1 MRRRLTALA
10 PALVGAAAVLAFFGR
25 LASPSAVLAVRDIPL
40 FHLPLRTVFAEL
52 AGEGLPA
59 WNPLIH
65 GGQPILS
72 NPNYAAFYPPT
83 WLALALPPQAAIN
96 LVILLHAALGFA
108 GAWRLARRL
117 GCERPAAAFTAIAFT
132 GGGAF
137 VASAS
142 SLTPFCGLAWLPWL
156 LAWGDALFDP
166 ADPRSLARRA
176 LPLAAGLALQFLAG
190 EPVVVLTSGVGLA
203 CLALA
208 RSPRG
213 LAGRLGG
220 LGAAALLAML
230 FAAVQLVPTLG
241 RLADSARAGGLG
253 VEEATVWSMPPARLV
268 ELLLPRFYGDP
279 MRGDENLY
287 FGWGLHDRDYPYL
300 ISIYP
305 GTLVLVLALAALLRW
320 PIPRRGAWAAM
331 LAAGLF
337 LALGRNNPAY
347 AALAHL
353 APVLGAIR
361 YPEKFLL
368 LATSGLAFAGGL
380 GWQHLLERRRRG
392 HPESADLPL
401 ALASVAAACA
411 AVFAAA
417 LWLRPDVSAW
427 FVRRHTVLP
436 ATAELLERALDYQ
449 RGEATAALAVA
460 AAAALALVAC
470 RLRRLPAGVVALV
483 TLGALAADLH
493 HYQRGLTPTVPIA
506 ELARPPAL
514 AAGLA
519 GPPARLFTD
528 VGFRG
533 ESSFVLRSPRPGPD
547 RLWTSIERLDP
558 YVGNLWGRAYA
569 LHEDFD
575 LLLTGPARSALALL
589 HHVWDRPPLAR
600 ALVGAWSAGDI
611 VQVRTVAAAIGDRL
625 RGEPGEIARRL
636 PSPDYLPP
644 FRFPTRVELHPDRGR
659 AVAAA
664 IDGGLRVGEVDHW
677 IGRTDGGAPPL
688 PAAAG
693 DARLIAVEAR
703 GRAIR
708 IRYRAATAAALTA
721 AVTFDRGWRATVD
734 GERLAPLATA
744 VGQIGLLLPPGER
757 TVELVFWERAVGV
770 GAAVSATALL
780 AALVLLFGGRRRRRA
795 FT

>member
-1 MRRRLTALA
+1 MRRRLTALL
-10 PALVGAAAVLAFFGR
+10 PPLVCAAAVFAFFGR

-52 AGEGLPA
+52 AREGLPA
-59 WNPLIH
+59 WNPLIN

-83 WLALALPPQAAIN
+83 WLALALPPHTAIN
-96 LVILLHAALGFA
+96 LVILLHAAFGFA

-142 SLTPFCGLAWLPWL
+142 SLTSFCGLAWLPWL
-156 LAWGDALFDP
+156 LTWGDGLFDRE
-166 ADPRSLARRA
+166 DPRPWPRRA
-176 LPLAAGLALQFLAG
+176 LALGAGLALQFLAG
-190 EPVVVLTSGVGLA
+190 EPVVVLTSGAGLA

-213 LAGRLGG
+213 PTRRLAGLA
-220 LGAAALLAML
+220 AAALLATL
-230 FAAVQLVPTLG
+230 FAAVQLLPTLG
-241 RLADSARAGGLG
+241 RLADSPRARGLG
-253 VEEATVWSMPPARLV
+253 ADEATVWSLPPARAV

-337 LALGRNNPAY
+337 LALGRNNPVY
-347 AALAHL
+347 AALADL
-353 APVLGAIR
+353 VPLLGAIR

-368 LATSGLAFAGGL
+368 LATSGLAFAAGL
-380 GWQHLLERRRRG
+380 GWQHLLERKRRG
-392 HPESADLPL
+392 RPESADLPL
-401 ALASVAAACA
+401 ALAAVAVACA
-411 AVFAAA
+411 AVFATA
-417 LWLRPDVSAW
+417 LWLRPEVSAW

-436 ATAELLERALDYQ
+436 ATAELLERALAYQ
-449 RGEATAALAVA
+449 RGEAAAALAVA
-460 AAAALALVAC
+460 VAAALALVAL
-470 RLRRLPAGVVALV
+470 RLRRLPAGVAALAA
-483 TLGALAADLH
+483 LGVLAADLH

-514 AAGLA
+514 AAALA
-519 GPPARLFTD
+519 GPPSRLFTD
-528 VGFRG
+528 VGLQR

-547 RLWTSIERLDP
+547 RLWTSVERLDP

-569 LHEDFD
+569 LNEDFD
-575 LLLTGPARSALALL
+575 LMLTGPARSALELL
-589 HHVWDRPPLAR
+589 HRVRDRPHLAR

-611 VQVRTVAAAIGDRL
+611 VQVRTVAAALGDRL
-625 RGEPGEIARRL
+625 RGEPGEPARRL
-636 PSPDYLPP
+636 PNPDYLPP
-644 FRFPTRVELHPDRGR
+644 FRFPRRVELHPNAER

-664 IDGGLRVGEVDHW
+664 IDGGLRLGEVDHW
-677 IGRTDGGAPPL
+677 VGRLDGGAPPP

-693 DARLIAVEAR
+693 GARLLKVEAR
-703 GRAIR
+703 GRAVR

-734 GERLAPLATA
+734 GERLSPLATA
-744 VGQIGLLLPPGER
+744 AGQIGLVLPPGER
-757 TVELVFWERAVGV
+757 TVELVFWERGVGV
-770 GAAVSATALL
+770 GAAVSAAALI
-780 AALVLLFGGRRRRRA
+780 AALVALLVGRRRRA